1 MDPKVAYWTAALLN
15 MMIVVGSALA
25 GVRRARQRDF
35 VGHRRRMLLSIW
47 LVVAFLVSF
56 ALKSSILG
64 PERLDTWSALDRGIL
79 WTHEL
84 CVSVMLVAGL
94 TALFQA
100 RRLDLPRGPASR
112 PIPAQRLVRGVRVHR
127 LAGRT
132 AVIASLAG
140 LVTAAG
146 VLLGMY
152 QRIGWL

>member
-1 MDPKVAYWTAALLN
+1 MDPKVVFWTAALLN
-15 MMIVVGSALA
+15 MAVVVGSALA
-25 GVRRARQRDF
+25 GVRRARLGQYAA
-35 VGHRRRMLLSIW
+35 HRRRMLLSIW

-56 ALKSSILG
+56 VLKSATLG
-64 PERLDTWSALDRGIL
+64 PEDLDAWSALHRGIL

-84 CVSVMLVAGL
+84 CVSAMLVAGL
-94 TALFQA
+94 SALVLA
-100 RRLDLPRGPASR
+100 RRLDLPRGPSSR
-112 PIPAQRLVRGVRVHR
+112 PIAPKRLARGMRLHR

-132 AVIASLAG
+132 AVISSLAG